1 MGLERRGNGF
11 YYYKKEREG
20 SRVVSRYAGGGDS
33 AELFSMLNE
42 LEADRKESERY
53 QKQFEREQA
62 EKFEAELGEIE
73 RAFDDLLTAFLLIN
87 GYRQTASREWR
98 KKRNG
103 GK

>member
-1 MGLERRGNGF
+1 MGLERRGNRF

-20 SRVVSRYAGGGDS
+20 DKVVSRYAGGDS

-53 QKQFEREQA
+53 EKKRERARA
-62 EKFEAELGEIE
+62 EKFEAELCEIE
-73 RAFDDLLTAFLLIN
+73 EKFSNLITAFLLIN
-87 GYRQTASREWR
+87 GYHQTESREWR